1 METKSLLK
9 KLAGLQSSWKKSTPQ
24 KGGIVVPDGDY
35 VVRFDSAVL
44 ETAKS
49 SGRLQINFTMVIL
62 TEEYAGKK
70 IHKYTGMDDA
80 QSLPYLQGDLETLE
94 IEIPENIN
102 DIGDALEQVGGL
114 VAQVT
119 QQTRDDFI
127 NLYIQELLNPDDYE
141 GEGTATETENE
152 PEPEPAPED
161 EESEETEG
169 VLTEEDV
176 DAMDKEALEEL
187 ITDYELDINPKK
199 FPAVAKLRAAVKEQ
213 IDFS

>member
-35 VVRFDSAVL
+35 VVRFESAVL

-80 QSLPYLQGDLETLE
+80 QSLPYFQGDLETLE
-94 IEIPENIN
+94 IEIPENIY

-119 QQTRDDFI
+119 QQTREDFV

-141 GEGTATETENE
+141 GEGTATETET
-152 PEPEPAPED
+152 EPEPAPED
-161 EESEETEG
+161 EESEKTEG
-169 VLTEEDV
+169 MLTEEDV
-176 DAMDKEALEEL
+176 DAMDKAALIEL